1 MTAEAPNWLLA
12 MRAMSAD
19 GIKETP
25 GSGDN
30 PKILAMRD
38 TIAATYPD
46 MASYCALYQHDA
58 TPWCGLAVAYAMT
71 MGGVRPVFGKTDTD
85 RFLWAQAWDDD
96 EWGYELSVPRPGC
109 VVVMQ
114 REGGGHVTLYE
125 RTEGSSYVCR
135 GGNQS
140 DAVNQASY
148 PISKVVALMWP
159 KAEGP
164 PPPAPRRE
172 LAKGASGPDVEFLQ
186 AALGI
191 PPDGEFGA
199 VTDAGVKGFQCACG
213 LVVDGEVGPA
223 TWSKIDAL
231 VLRMETGS
239 DGISEELKRSIIEL
253 ALTHPIQHYVW
264 EDRGRS
270 PSGYIAGMGQCFAL
284 ALQWLA
290 ADDLAAIEMAQA
302 ETGESEEDALAWYAA
317 EFAKLGMSNAI
328 PGVDTLRGLF
338 TLMIG
343 LGMRESSGKY
353 YEGRD
358 ISATNTTSD
367 TCEAGLFQMSWN
379 MKTASPSMGKLLEGF
394 FADPNGFLSIFSEG
408 LTPTTSGLMN
418 FGSGQGAL
426 FQFMAKYSPAFAVM
440 TAAVGLRT
448 RRTHWGP
455 INRREVEL
463 VAEAA
468 DYLARVEEL
477 MAEGLTPEP
486 EPEPTPEPEEP
497 GAEVASVHIV
507 TAGPVTVTVNGVAI
521 GSNG

>member
-1 MTAEAPNWLLA
+1 MTAADTPEWLLV
-12 MRAMSAD
+12 MRAMN
-19 GIKETP
+19 GLTETP

-38 TIAATYPD
+38 EIAKTYPD

-71 MGGVRPVFGKTDTD
+71 MGGVRPVFGPTDTD
-85 RFLWAQAWDDD
+85 RWMWARAWDDP
-96 EWGYELSVPRPGC
+96 EWGYEISVPRPGA
-109 VVVMQ
+109 VVVME

-125 RTEGSSYVCR
+125 RTEGSNYVCR

-140 DAVNQASY
+140 DAVNTASY

-172 LAKGASGPDVEFLQ
+172 LEKGDSGPDVEVLQ

-199 VTDAGVKGFQCACG
+199 VTDAGVKGFQAACG
-213 LVVDGEVGPA
+213 LIVDGICGPA
-223 TWSKIDAL
+223 TWEKVDAL

-239 DGISEELKRSIIEL
+239 DGLSDERKHAIVEL
-253 ALTHPIQHYVW
+253 AIEHPIQEKVW
-264 EDRGRS
+264 KDRGRS

-284 ALQWLA
+284 ALIWLA
-290 ADDLAAIEMAQA
+290 AGDPAAREMAQA
-302 ETGESEEDALAWYAA
+302 AGDADDDALAWYAA
-317 EFAKLGMSNAI
+317 EFAKLGMSNAEAGI
-328 PGVDTLRGLF
+328 DTLRSLF

-358 ISATNTTSD
+358 ISATNVSAD

-379 MKTASPSMGKLLEGF
+379 MKTASPNMPKLLEDF
-394 FADPNGFLSIFSEG
+394 FADPNGFLPIFSEG
-408 LTPTTSGLMN
+408 LTPTSAGLQN
-418 FGSGQGAL
+418 FGGGQGAL
-426 FQFMAKYSPAFAVM
+426 FQFMAKYSPAFATMV
-440 TAAVGLRT
+440 AAVGLRT
-448 RRTHWGP
+448 RRKHWGP
-455 INRREVEL
+455 VVRKEVEI
-463 VAEAA
+463 VPEAA
-468 DYLARVEEL
+468 DYLLKLEEL
-477 MAEGLTPEP
+477 MAEVIAPEP
-486 EPEPTPEPEEP
+486 EPEPPPEPEQ
-497 GAEVASVHIV
+497 AEVTIMIAS
-507 TAGPVTVTVNGVAI
+507 AGNVKVNVVE
-521 GSNG
+521 SS